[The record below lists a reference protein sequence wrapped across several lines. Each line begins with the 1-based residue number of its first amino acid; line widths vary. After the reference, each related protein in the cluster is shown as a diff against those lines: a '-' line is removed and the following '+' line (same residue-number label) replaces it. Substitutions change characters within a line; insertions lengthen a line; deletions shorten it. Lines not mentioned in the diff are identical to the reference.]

1 MDIFPEE
8 VTSHHSGGAVNNGRD
23 RQPVRQENLEESI
36 APGEGPSHQNSSPV
50 HGRGAVSGTMR
61 ENFQPAPRIKHEMD
75 DSMLVADTASGSR
88 DDIPP
93 VPRIKRERDDSVF
106 EQAPLDDTITVS
118 DNGEEDSEL
127 ENVEAITD
135 DGDYGSENNEEVE
148 EFEPD
153 YTRANKIRF
162 ADLCGAFE
170 KLWENRKRTTN
181 RGSREQ
187 QLRYILP
194 KALLDTLQGGS
205 PFPILRLIMPEIDTS
220 RPHFGMRESNIV
232 SAWKGALGQLP

>member
-1 MDIFPEE
+1 MQSESVAPDE
-8 VTSHHSGGAVNNGRD
+8 V
-23 RQPVRQENLEESI
+23 
-36 APGEGPSHQNSSPV
+36 PSHQNVRPV
-50 HGRGAVSGTMR
+50 HDRDAISGTR
-61 ENFQPAPRIKHEMD
+61 QNVQPVPRIKHEMD
-75 DSMLVADTASGSR
+75 DSMLDADTTSSTR
-88 DDIPP
+88 SDIPP

-106 EQAPLDDTITVS
+106 EQAPFEGTIEVS
-118 DNGEEDSEL
+118 DNEEESYES
-127 ENVEAITD
+127 ENVEATID
-135 DGDYGSENNEEVE
+135 DGDYGSENDEEEE

-153 YTRANKIRF
+153 YTRANRIRF

-181 RGSREQ
+181 RGSRDQ

-205 PFPILRLIMPEIDTS
+205 PFPFLRLVMPEIDTS

-232 SAWKGALGQLP
+232 NAWKGALGTLP

>member
-1 MDIFPEE
+1 
-8 VTSHHSGGAVNNGRD
+8 
-23 RQPVRQENLEESI
+23 
-36 APGEGPSHQNSSPV
+36 
-50 HGRGAVSGTMR
+50 
-61 ENFQPAPRIKHEMD
+61 MD
-75 DSMLVADTASGSR
+75 DSMLDADTTSSTRG
-88 DDIPP
+88 DIPP

-106 EQAPLDDTITVS
+106 EQAPFEGTIEVS
-118 DNGEEDSEL
+118 DNEEENYES
-127 ENVEAITD
+127 ENVEATID
-135 DGDYGSENNEEVE
+135 DGDYGSENDEEEE

-153 YTRANKIRF
+153 YTRANRIRF

-181 RGSREQ
+181 RGSRDQ

-205 PFPILRLIMPEIDTS
+205 PFPFLRLVMPEIDTS

-232 SAWKGALGQLP
+232 NAWKGALGTLL